1 MENEELLLSEQMD
14 LRINKSLE
22 GKKTEAVIIP
32 NA

>member
-22 GKKTEAVIIP
+22 RKKTEAVIIP